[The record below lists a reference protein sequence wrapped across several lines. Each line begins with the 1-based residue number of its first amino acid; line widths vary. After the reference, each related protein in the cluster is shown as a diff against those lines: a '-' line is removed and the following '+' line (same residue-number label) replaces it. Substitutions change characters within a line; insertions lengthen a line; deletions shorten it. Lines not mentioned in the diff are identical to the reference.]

1 MTMTL
6 LRKTLSAGSSG
17 AMLAV
22 WVLIGCFAR
31 VAKAQEAVP
40 GGAGA
45 AITASIDASQI
56 GAPVSKYLY
65 GQFIEHIGGTMYGS
79 LWAEML
85 DDRKFYFP
93 IIAKKPDASAQP
105 HDGPFSMKVREWHPV
120 GPEDAVVMDKDHP
133 FVGDQSP
140 RIKLDSATPHGI
152 QQAGLALVKDKKYT
166 GRIYLRGTPGSRIKV
181 SLIWGAGEN
190 GRQTITIP
198 ALTNEYK
205 KFPLEFTAKADA
217 ADATIEIA
225 GTGAGSFHIGTLSLM
240 PADNIDG
247 FRPDTTSLLRQI
259 KMGFWRYGGNYTSGL
274 IWYHIVGDIDR
285 RPPDFDNAWGAMQTN
300 DLGLDEFM
308 TLCKLINVEPYI
320 SVNAGFGDSHSAAE
334 EVEYMNGSVN
344 TYMGAKRA
352 KNGHPAPYHVKF
364 WNIGNEPWGAWQLGR
379 TDTKYFMMKHNEFA
393 KAMRQADP
401 SITLIASG
409 LMLQNDNVPPESRA
423 KYIGNLGPL
432 YGTDSDWDGSFL
444 KSCMG
449 NFDIIAEHWY
459 AGGGHHWD
467 IEKAKTLAADK
478 PNDDANVKID
488 QTLLQSARFPAD
500 IVRLKAEEWQG
511 YQQRFPQMIE
521 KKIPLSIDEYA
532 YFNFGGGGGPFGGE
546 NLKQALAYAMILNE
560 MQRYTEFLT
569 MGAQTT
575 GVALIDFNRT
585 ASTMNGLGLVY
596 KMYGDHFVGAIPV
609 ALTGNSPQPAPRYPV
624 GSPDQPE
631 KSSGSPTYPL
641 DMFAA
646 LSPDHK
652 DLIVSVVNAT
662 ELERKVDLSVTGAH
676 LVGPSTLWQLTAKS
690 AGALNRVGQAPQ
702 LAIKESSIGNALA
715 TITVAPISVNIYQ
728 FPVAQPAQ

>member
-105 HDGPFSMKVREWHPV
+105 HDGPFSMKVRDWHPV

-575 GVALIDFNRT
+575 GVALIDFNST